1 MAYVVK
7 QITAAETIPVRH
19 QVLRQGKP
27 IESCVFQNDE
37 DSQTFHLGA
46 FHKDELIGVAT
57 YLKSKSSHF
66 SQQYQYQLR
75 GMAVLRH
82 YQGKQ
87 IGKQLL
93 QFGEERLALLK
104 ASLLWF
110 NAREN
115 AWSFYERNGY
125 SKFGEEFMIPDIGK
139 HLVMYKQL

>member
-75 GMAVLRH
+75 GMAVLKH

-93 QFGEERLALLK
+93 QFGEEISKVVL
-104 ASLLWF
+104 SG
-110 NAREN
+110 
-115 AWSFYERNGY
+115 RNSCVWQRG
-125 SKFGEEFMIPDIGK
+125 
-139 HLVMYKQL
+139 